1 MGKTEMGKKVVVIA
15 VNTSWNIY
23 NFRINLA
30 KAIEKQGYK
39 VVIVAPHDEYTK
51 YLQKDFDCYHI
62 HIHNSGT
69 NPFEDIKTIYDFYQ
83 LYKQI
88 KPSLV
93 LNYTIKPNIYSS
105 LACIFLGIKN
115 INNITGLGTIFI
127 KDSVITQIAKKM
139 YKYSQKNTDTI
150 FFQNIDDFKLF
161 QRENIIN
168 NIQSEILPGS
178 GVDTKKFRPL
188 VSNRNDNKIKFIHIS
203 RLIWEKGIKEYVDVA
218 KEIKKHYKNVEFY
231 VLGFLNVQNSGAV
244 TQKDIDSW
252 VDSGTITYLGTTDDV
267 KSVIHDIDCIVL
279 ASYYR
284 EGTPRILLE
293 GASMGKPIITTNS
306 IGCRDVVEDGVTG
319 YLVETRDKLSLYA
332 SIVKFLKLSEKERK
346 IMGMKSRAKMVKEF
360 DEEIVISK
368 YINAIDRAI
377 STEERQKKETCV

>member
-1 MGKTEMGKKVVVIA
+1 MEKMGKKVIVIA

-39 VVIVAPHDEYTK
+39 IVIVAPYDEYTK
-51 YLQKDFDCYHI
+51 QVQRDFDCHHI
-62 HIHNSGT
+62 HIHNNGT

-105 LACIFLGIKN
+105 LACLFLGIKN
-115 INNITGLGTIFI
+115 INNITGLGTLFI
-127 KDSVITQIAKKM
+127 KDSMVTQIAKKM
-139 YKYSQKNTDTI
+139 YKYSQKNADTL
-150 FFQNIDDFKLF
+150 FFQNRDDFKLF
-161 QRENIIN
+161 QREDIIN

-188 VSNRNDNKIKFIHIS
+188 VPNRNDNKIKFIHIS

-218 KEIKKHYKNVEFY
+218 KEIKKHYNNVEFY

-244 TQKDIDSW
+244 TQKDMDSW
-252 VDSGTITYLGTTDDV
+252 VKSGAITYLGTTDNV
-267 KSVIHDIDCIVL
+267 KSVISDIDCIVL

-346 IMGMKSRAKMVKEF
+346 IMGMKSRAKMIKEF
-360 DEEIVISK
+360 DEKIVISK
-368 YINAIDRAI
+368 YLNAIDRAI
-377 STEERQKKETCV
+377 STEETQNKEVCV

>member
-1 MGKTEMGKKVVVIA
+1 MGKKVIVIA

-30 KAIEKQGYK
+30 KAIEKEGYK
-39 VVIVAPHDEYTK
+39 VVIVAPYDKYTEHV
-51 YLQKDFDCYHI
+51 QRDFECHHI
-62 HIHNSGT
+62 HIHNDGT

-83 LYKQI
+83 LYKEI

-105 LACIFLGIKN
+105 LACLFLGIKN
-115 INNITGLGTIFI
+115 INNITGLGTLFI
-127 KDSVITQIAKKM
+127 KDGMVTQIAKKM
-139 YKYSQKNTDTI
+139 YKYSQKNADTL
-150 FFQNIDDFKLF
+150 FFQNRDDFKLF
-161 QRENIIN
+161 QKEHIIN

-188 VSNRNDNKIKFIHIS
+188 ISSKNDNKIKFIHIS

-252 VDSGTITYLGTTDDV
+252 VKSGAITYLGTTDDV
-267 KSVIHDIDCIVL
+267 KSVINDIDCIVL

-332 SIVKFLKLSEKERK
+332 SIVNFLNLSEKDRK
-346 IMGMKSRAKMVKEF
+346 IMGMKSRAKMIKEF

-368 YINAIDRAI
+368 YLNAIDRAI
-377 STEERQKKETCV
+377 STEETQKEKVCV